1 MIYKH
6 FIQYGRFPMKKI
18 YVILYLILICAFLLT
33 SCAAEQDQK
42 SQYLPPATAKS
53 EVITDTSES
62 ITENDADIQTKE
74 IYSET
79 GAEYTKYIA
88 NKTSKIFHCFD
99 CRTLPAIK
107 NRIEFSSRDEAIS
120 TGYLPCGN
128 CNP

>member
-1 MIYKH
+1 
-6 FIQYGRFPMKKI
+6 MKKI

-88 NKTSKIFHCFD
+88 NKTSKIFQNAPKPVHKTVRLKKVD
-99 CRTLPAIK
+99 KIKTL
-107 NRIEFSSRDEAIS
+107 
-120 TGYLPCGN
+120 
-128 CNP
+128 